1 MFFSKCD
8 LSAYLSYCILFIVF
22 YLKIIVYFIII
33 YEKTLFFCEIS
44 KNSLKFR
51 SNARGI
57 T

>member
-8 LSAYLSYCILFIVF
+8 LSAYLSYYILFIAF
-22 YLKIIVYFIII
+22 YLKIIVSLIIV
-33 YEKTLFFCEIS
+33 YEKALFFCEVS
-44 KNSLKFR
+44 KSSLKFR